1 MNLSFD
7 FIFRLLIFPGF
18 TFIFLLSM
26 LCDWIERKIK
36 ARMQN
41 RMGPTYTGPIGILQ
55 PLADLIKLL
64 VKEDIIP
71 YTART
76 LLYEIAPLISFSTF
90 MLTILLMPIDG
101 AGIILGFGFEGDL
114 ILILA
119 LMLIANFLLF
129 LAGWSSSNPFSAIG
143 SARILTQ
150 LVGYDIPMF
159 ILALTPAFLARSLNL
174 LTIANAQKLP
184 FILVMP
190 WSFILF
196 IISLQAELEKD
207 PFDIPHAETEIVAG
221 YETEYTG
228 RRLAFLRMSKDLQ
241 MLLGVALA
249 VELFLGGSNGP
260 VITIVSPSIW
270 NTLWFT
276 LKVLLVIILLEYLT
290 CVFARL
296 RIDQVVIFNWK
307 ILLPL
312 SLISL
317 VASVILRLVTAGG

>member
-1 MNLSFD
+1 MDLSFN

-55 PLADLIKLL
+55 PMADLIKLL
-64 VKEDIIP
+64 AKEDIAP
-71 YTART
+71 YTAKS
-76 LLYEIAPLISFSTF
+76 LLYEIAPLISFSIF
-90 MLTILLMPIDG
+90 MLTLLLIPIDG
-101 AGIILGFGFEGDL
+101 DGIILGFSFEGDL
-114 ILILA
+114 ILVLVM
-119 LMLIANFLLF
+119 MLIANFFLF
-129 LAGWSSSNPFSAIG
+129 FAGWSSSNPFSTIG

-150 LVGYDIPMF
+150 LIGYDIPMF
-159 ILALTPAFLARSLNL
+159 ILALTPSFLAGSLNL
-174 LTIANAQKLP
+174 VTIANSQKIP
-184 FILVMP
+184 FLFTMP

-196 IISLQAELEKD
+196 IITLQAEIEKD

-228 RRLAFLRMSKDLQ
+228 RRLAFLKMSKDLQ
-241 MLLGVALA
+241 MLLGVALI
-249 VELFLGGSNGP
+249 VELFLGGANGP
-260 VITIVSPSIW
+260 MVIFGFSSLW

-276 LKVLLVIILLEYLT
+276 LKVLIVIVLMEYLA

-296 RIDQVVIFNWK
+296 RIDQVVIFNWRT
-307 ILLPL
+307 LLPL

-317 VASVILRLVTAGG
+317 VASVILKLFMVGG